1 MVLRLAIL
9 ISGNGSNMLNIVE
22 SCIKKKINAEVGIV
36 ISNNPNSSGLRK
48 LQEFDVNSKI
58 LRLDNF
64 KNKGIYEQEISNL
77 LVKENT
83 DLVCLAGY
91 MKILGPSFLK
101 KWNKKIINIHPS
113 LLPAFKG
120 INAQQQALKYNVK
133 YSGCTVHFVNE
144 EIDGGDIIDQS
155 IVRVDKNETVKSLKK
170 KILIEE
176 HKLYIKVL
184 KSIIKKG
191 VLNE

>member
-1 MVLRLAIL
+1 MVLRLGIL

-48 LQEFDVNSKI
+48 LQEFNINFKV
-58 LRLDNF
+58 LRLENF
-64 KNKGIYEQEISNL
+64 KNKGMYEQEISNL
-77 LVKENT
+77 LIKENI
-83 DLVCLAGY
+83 DFVCLAGY

-101 KWNKKIINIHPS
+101 KWNKRVINIHPS

-120 INAQQQALKYNVK
+120 INAQERALKHNVK
-133 YSGCTVHFVNE
+133 FSGCTIHFVNE
-144 EIDGGDIIDQS
+144 EIDGGEIIDQS
-155 IVRVDKNETVKSLKK
+155 VVRVDKNETVKSLKK

-176 HKLYIKVL
+176 HKLYINVL
-184 KSIIKKG
+184 ENIIQK
-191 VLNE
+191 ES